1 MFIDKNLTICSP
13 IGFKASGIHCGLKKN
28 LLKKDLALIYSD
40 VVASSCGVY
49 TKIKLKVLLLL

>member
-40 VVASSCGVY
+40 VVASSFVFCTSGW
-49 TKIKLKVLLLL
+49 LL